1 MEVHT
6 LRNSRNAE
14 VDFVIFN
21 ERQTIQ
27 GACSMWKGEMTKLL
41 MEGPVL
47 SYIDE
52 LLSDADGISS
62 VYAGMSGMK

>member
-1 MEVHT
+1 MIILPRTYATVP

-41 MEGPVL
+41 ME
-47 SYIDE
+47 
-52 LLSDADGISS
+52 
-62 VYAGMSGMK
+62 